1 MNFLADV
8 YLIPA
13 KRQRTSPLIS
23 ESDFDLASKLGTK
36 HYVPKILKKVKFAG
50 GGGGDADVG
59 EAAEAGDDG
68 GDDYS
73 AGDPP
78 GPNTPVAG
86 RSRAHTAAADAETT
100 AAPPAP
106 RAHSQSRLRFESTA
120 AQQPPSTDA
129 PLPSNGAPK
138 ANKSITGLNLRY
150 NVGAAATA
158 LLRGATGAAA
168 PTL

>member
-13 KRQRTSPLIS
+13 KRERSTPLIS

-59 EAAEAGDDG
+59 EAADAGDDG
-68 GDDYS
+68 GDGYN

-78 GPNTPVAG
+78 GPNTPVSG
-86 RSRAHTAAADAETT
+86 RSRAPTAAADAET

-106 RAHSQSRLRFESTA
+106 
-120 AQQPPSTDA
+120 
-129 PLPSNGAPK
+129 GC
-138 ANKSITGLNLRY
+138 
-150 NVGAAATA
+150 
-158 LLRGATGAAA
+158 
-168 PTL
+168 